1 MTCAASRVPRCVRE
15 ALCCM
20 RSMLSCVCVWGGED
34 GTVSHLLKP
43 QVLLSSTRRSL
54 TIQIARPHQVTGG
67 QLMTFR
73 LLCENSL
80 TKPVLYNVYM
90 AKNHLP
96 AVSHDVF

>member
-1 MTCAASRVPRCVRE
+1 
-15 ALCCM
+15 
-20 RSMLSCVCVWGGED
+20 
-34 GTVSHLLKP
+34 
-43 QVLLSSTRRSL
+43 
-54 TIQIARPHQVTGG
+54 
-67 QLMTFR
+67 MTFR